1 MPVHRVTVAEIE
13 SAIADIEKTERIVSV
28 TPVGDQS
35 VLVFTE
41 PSKRRAPG
49 AIETRA

>member
-13 SAIADIEKTERIVSV
+13 RAIEEIEKTERVINVS
-28 TPVGDQS
+28 PVGEQS

-41 PSKRRAPG
+41 AKRQKPGSK
-49 AIETRA
+49 ETR